1 MISLVI
7 KRSLLPIGDKV
18 LKVGDKVK
26 TKAMNGEVFYGDII
40 SLDRYNFAIVKI
52 NSISETRI
60 AVSQLEKG
68 E

>member
-1 MISLVI
+1 M
-7 KRSLLPIGDKV
+7 GDKV

-26 TKAMNGEVFYGDII
+26 TKAINGEVFYGDII